1 MESCGGAHW
10 LARKCQAVSH
20 TTKLIP
26 PQYVKPYVKTN
37 KNDFIDAD
45 AIAEAASR
53 PSMRFV
59 SVKTEESQVISVIQ
73 RVRSSYLKDRTAC
86 MFRIGSILLE
96 FGMSFPRSHSKMK
109 SLFQWLAEYGEPI
122 PPMLFRELTDLRQ
135 SRRLIGL
142 RPQRAKISARG
153 ALHLKL
159 QLISMVI
166 IFFLISNILNN
177 HLFI

>member
-10 LARKCQAVSH
+10 LARKCQGFDH

-26 PQYVKPYVKTN
+26 PQYVNPYVKKN

-73 RVRSSYLKDRTAC
+73 RIRSSYLKDRTAS
-86 MFRIGSILLE
+86 MSRIGSILLE
-96 FGMSFPRSHSKMK
+96 FGMSFPISHSKMK
-109 SLFQWLAEYGEPI
+109 SLFRWLGGLNMESQYG
-122 PPMLFRELTDLRQ
+122 Q
-135 SRRLIGL
+135 C
-142 RPQRAKISARG
+142 
-153 ALHLKL
+153 
-159 QLISMVI
+159 
-166 IFFLISNILNN
+166 FFEN
-177 HLFI
+177 